1 MENQEKPLSVDEEY
15 DLWKSNVPLMY
26 DFVSETR
33 LTWPSLTVQWLPTP
47 VQELDGGF
55 IKQELTIGTHTSGE
69 EENYLKFAEINLPKE
84 ILSNEDP
91 QEEAGE
97 EYQSSLPAP
106 RSNIRITAKYEHEEE
121 ITRARYMPQDPN
133 IVATINGQGTVFLY
147 SRSEGLQST
156 LKFHKDNGY
165 ALSFSTLVK
174 GRLLSGS
181 DDHTVALWEVGSGG
195 DPTKPVR
202 TWNDLHSDIIN
213 DNKWHNFNKDLFGT
227 VSEDSLLK
235 INDVRANNTTI
246 DTVKC
251 PQPFNTLAFSHHSSN
266 LLAAAGMDSYVYLY
280 DLRNMKEPL
289 HHMSGHEDAVNN
301 LEFSSHVDGVA
312 VSSGSDNRLMMWDLK
327 QIGAEQTPD
336 DAEDGVPE
344 LIMVHAGHRSSVND
358 FDLNPQIPWL
368 VASAEEENILQVWKC
383 SHSLPIV
390 GGPPKVNKDIIS

>member
-55 IKQELTIGTHTSGE
+55 IKQELIIGTHTSGE

-227 VSEDSLLK
+227 V
-235 INDVRANNTTI
+235 
-246 DTVKC
+246 
-251 PQPFNTLAFSHHSSN
+251 
-266 LLAAAGMDSYVYLY
+266 
-280 DLRNMKEPL
+280 
-289 HHMSGHEDAVNN
+289 
-301 LEFSSHVDGVA
+301 
-312 VSSGSDNRLMMWDLK
+312 
-327 QIGAEQTPD
+327 
-336 DAEDGVPE
+336 
-344 LIMVHAGHRSSVND
+344 
-358 FDLNPQIPWL
+358 
-368 VASAEEENILQVWKC
+368 
-383 SHSLPIV
+383 
-390 GGPPKVNKDIIS
+390 